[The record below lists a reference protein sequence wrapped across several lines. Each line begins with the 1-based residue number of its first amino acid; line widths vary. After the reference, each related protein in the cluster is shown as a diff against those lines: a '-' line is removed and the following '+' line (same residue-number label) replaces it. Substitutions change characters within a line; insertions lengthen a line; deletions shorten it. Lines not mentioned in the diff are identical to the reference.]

1 MMDLM
6 RGSDSRVPSH
16 FLIDQAMEGTM
27 QNGHCFCNPDVAT
40 VKSSTWMAAR
50 RVDAPRAQSENLFL
64 NEPHDDEFMMGLM
77 RGSDSRVPI
86 HFFIDQTLEM
96 HGAKTTLFCNSD
108 FATVTLPGWRS

>member
-1 MMDLM
+1 MIDLM
-6 RGSDSRVPSH
+6 KSSDSRVPNH

-27 QNGHCFCNPDVAT
+27 QSNPDVAT

-50 RVDAPRAQSENLFL
+50 RVDASRAQSENLFL
-64 NEPHDDEFMMGLM
+64 NEAHDDEVMMGLM
-77 RGSDSRVPI
+77 RGSDNRVPS
-86 HFFIDQTLEM
+86 HFFMDQTLEM

>member
-1 MMDLM
+1 VIDLM
-6 RGSDSRVPSH
+6 RSSDSRVPSH
-16 FLIDQAMEGTM
+16 FLMDQAMEGTM
-27 QNGHCFCNPDVAT
+27 QSNPDVAT

-64 NEPHDDEFMMGLM
+64 NEAHDDEVMMGLM